1 MSNSGGV
8 SYVPLPEVVSVQMG
22 GLSGYALNDLE
33 DAEPMHIGKVTSGA
47 SWLIQKFTTGSV
59 MSYANLSN
67 NATVTSYADAWS
79 NRATLTYGAF
89 ETLTGV

>member
-1 MSNSGGV
+1 MSVSGGV
-8 SYVPLPEVVSVQMG
+8 SYVPPIPGSLA
-22 GLSGYALNDLE
+22 GYALNDLE
-33 DAEPMHIGKVTSGA
+33 DAEPMFIGKVTSDGT
-47 SWLIQKFTTGSV
+47 WLVQKFTGGSV